1 MVSEKVSFDA
11 HHNSSELKVVL
22 ALVENASFHLT
33 MALSLSSA
41 SVAYPGGGAQGARA
55 PPSALTKYSILCANT
70 LMAQPQHLPD
80 YFQS

>member
-1 MVSEKVSFDA
+1 MPSWDALLLHRKRANYVLNMVVS
-11 HHNSSELKVVL
+11 SGVSR
-22 ALVENASFHLT
+22 
-33 MALSLSSA
+33 
-41 SVAYPGGGAQGARA
+41 GGAQGARA